1 MWKTNRYA
9 YASALPAIA
18 AALALTST
26 PAWAQ
31 EVSPPTAEPE
41 PVTIAPPP
49 PADVAPTGMD
59 SAAETD
65 PTPVDDAVIEKTAV
79 NPKSR
84 PAQTKAVRTAVA
96 KKPATASVT
105 HKPTPAP
112 ADMAMAVPAATP
124 PAVEERPAPTARAI
138 PGPQEGKPALE
149 VDETTIMLGGGAL
162 ALLALGG
169 AGVALARRRRDE
181 DEGVTEESIID
192 EPTTVA
198 PEPLPRHDIVHE
210 EQPAIIAPS
219 AFAWGSEQLAEPSLE
234 ADRRPGETWVDRA
247 YRGPTPDNPSLS
259 LRKRL
264 KRANFFDARER
275 RVAVGRAERVDADA
289 GLPESAT
296 DRELELA

>member
-1 MWKTNRYA
+1 M
-9 YASALPAIA
+9 
-18 AALALTST
+18 
-26 PAWAQ
+26 
-31 EVSPPTAEPE
+31 AEPE

-49 PADVAPTGMD
+49 PADVGPTAMD
-59 SAAETD
+59 TVTETD
-65 PTPVDDAVIEKTAV
+65 PTPVEMIEKTAV
-79 NPKSR
+79 KPKAN
-84 PAQTKAVRTAVA
+84 PAQAKAVHTPVV
-96 KKPATASVT
+96 KKLATASVT

-112 ADMAMAVPAATP
+112 ADMAMAVPAAAP
-124 PAVEERPAPTARAI
+124 PAVEARPLETAR
-138 PGPQEGKPALE
+138 PRPEPQEETSALE

-181 DEGVTEESIID
+181 GEDVMEESIVD
-192 EPTTVA
+192 EPMTVE

-219 AFAWGSEQLAEPSLE
+219 AFAWGREQLAEPSLE

-275 RVAVGRAERVDADA
+275 RVAVGKAEPVDADA
-289 GLPESAT
+289 GLPESAPH
-296 DRELELA
+296 RELELA

>member
-1 MWKTNRYA
+1 M
-9 YASALPAIA
+9 
-18 AALALTST
+18 
-26 PAWAQ
+26 
-31 EVSPPTAEPE
+31 AEPE

-49 PADVAPTGMD
+49 PADVGPTAMD
-59 SAAETD
+59 TVTETD
-65 PTPVDDAVIEKTAV
+65 PTPVEMIEKTAV
-79 NPKSR
+79 KPKAN
-84 PAQTKAVRTAVA
+84 PAQAKAVHTPVV
-96 KKPATASVT
+96 KKLATASVT
-105 HKPTPAP
+105 HKPTPAR
-112 ADMAMAVPAATP
+112 ADMAMAVPAAAP
-124 PAVEERPAPTARAI
+124 PAVEARPVETARPI
-138 PGPQEGKPALE
+138 PEPQEETPALE

-181 DEGVTEESIID
+181 GEDVMEESIVD
-192 EPTTVA
+192 EPMTVE

-219 AFAWGSEQLAEPSLE
+219 AFAWGREQLADPSLE

-275 RVAVGRAERVDADA
+275 RVAMGKAEPVDADA
-289 GLPESAT
+289 GLPESAPH
-296 DRELELA
+296 RELELA